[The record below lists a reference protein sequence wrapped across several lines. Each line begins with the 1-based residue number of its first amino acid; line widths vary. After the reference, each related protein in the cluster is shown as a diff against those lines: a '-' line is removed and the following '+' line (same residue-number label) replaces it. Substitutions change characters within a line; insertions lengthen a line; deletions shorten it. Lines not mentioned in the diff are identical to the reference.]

1 MSSRRRFLADT
12 ARIVAVGAAAAG
24 TIGCEMEPKKP
35 PLFEA
40 TLDVSALTSVGAT
53 LVSSISGFDGA
64 SILVVRDAPR
74 QFHALSMQCTHEGC
88 PVQAPV
94 AGVISCPCHGSQ
106 YDLEGRVRRG
116 PAQLPLARYETEYH
130 RWSKRLTVRVD
141 A

>member
-1 MSSRRRFLADT
+1 MPTPFSRTLRALDDDERGTAWTGAIAAALLA
-12 ARIVAVGAAAAG
+12 AWLAWFVASPVAVYETTDVARV
-24 TIGCEMEPKKP
+24 
-35 PLFEA
+35 EA
-40 TLDVSALTSVGAT
+40 SQDV
-53 LVSSISGFDGA
+53 
-64 SILVVRDAPR
+64 
-74 QFHALSMQCTHEGC
+74 HA
-88 PVQAPV
+88 VQAPV